1 LLASYYPEAAAQRF
15 ASELTHHR
23 LRREII
29 CNEISNRIVNLGGP
43 VFVHRMKEVSGA
55 AGTQVARA
63 FIVMEAAFGLAAIKT
78 RIDALDYK
86 VPADTQ
92 TTMYAEIAELLRR
105 VGLWFL
111 TNVPPTADL
120 GATVAQYRAGVD
132 ALRGTYST
140 LISKYELDER
150 MTYIGRLMEA
160 GVPEELAH
168 DVAALPLWSRAP
180 EIALL
185 AHARSL
191 DIDLVA
197 GAYFA
202 VGTTLELDRLR
213 NLAAR
218 VSAGEHWDRLAVRRI
233 ADDLFA
239 SQRVLTEQALRQANG
254 GKGRAEG
261 VRAAKAWADSHAEAL
276 SRTKSFLHE
285 LERTGDLSIAKL
297 TLANSQ
303 IRELARA

>member
-1 LLASYYPEAAAQRF
+1 
-15 ASELTHHR
+15 

-29 CNEISNRIVNLGGP
+29 STVVTNRIVNLAGP

-55 AGTQVARA
+55 SAVRVARA
-63 FIVMEAAFGLAAIKT
+63 FAVAEGAFGLETIKT

-86 VPADTQ
+86 VPAQTQ
-92 TTMYAEIAELLRR
+92 TGMYAEIAEMLRR
-105 VGLWFL
+105 IGLWFL
-111 TNVPPTADL
+111 TNVPAAADL
-120 GATVAQYRAGVD
+120 GETVARYRAGVD

-140 LISKYELDER
+140 LISQYELEER
-150 MTYIGRLMEA
+150 MAYIERLMKD

-185 AHARSL
+185 AHSRGL

-202 VGTTLELDRLR
+202 VGAMLGLDRLR
-213 NLAAR
+213 GLASGVA
-218 VSAGEHWDRLAVRRI
+218 ADQHWDRLAIRRI

-239 SQRVLTEQALRQANG
+239 SQRALTDQALKALPKAGAR
-254 GKGRAEG
+254 GRAEG
-261 VRAAKAWADSHAEAL
+261 VKAAESWAEVHADAL
-276 SRTKSFLHE
+276 ERTRTFLTE
-285 LERTGDLSIAKL
+285 LERTELSIAKL

-303 IRELARA
+303 IRELAA